1 MRIKILNMILSLI
14 FLISGVAKLFCLTF
28 EVAAFERWGYALWFM
43 YLIGTIEVVGGLGL
57 LVNRLSALAAVTLAI
72 MMTGAVIT
80 HMNHAE
86 WGMLV
91 ASSIILS
98 LTTARGWFGRDDIRA
113 LVRYVF
119 SR

>member
-1 MRIKILNMILSLI
+1 MGIKCLNIILSLI
-14 FLISGVAKLFCLTF
+14 FLISGGAKLSCLTF
-28 EVAAFERWGYALWFM
+28 EVAAFEKWGYALWFM

-57 LVNRLSALAAVTLAI
+57 LVNRLSALTAVTLAL

-86 WGMLV
+86 GGMLV

-98 LTTARGWFGRDDIRA
+98 LITARAWFGRDDIRA
-113 LVRYVF
+113 LARYSF